1 MNVKEEQRVCV
12 KFCVKLNKTFSETFL
27 MLQAA
32 FGEECLSRSCCHQWF
47 KRFKDGRTSTDDDA
61 RSGRPSTSI
70 NDDNVAKVNAL
81 VRSDR
86 RLTIREMAEECNISF
101 GSCQEILTEKL
112 QMRRVAAKIVP
123 KLLTEDQ
130 KQHRIHL
137 SEELLQ
143 KANDDES
150 FLKHVI
156 TGDETWVFGY
166 DVETKA
172 QSSQWTSKGSPG
184 PKKARQVKSNVKVM
198 LTVFFDC
205 KGVVYYEFLP
215 QGQTINRFVYLET
228 LRKLRNAVRRKR
240 PELWQSG
247 DWVLH
252 HDNAPVHSALVI
264 RDFCVKNAMTV
275 IPQPPYSPDLAP
287 ADFFLFPKLK
297 RSLKGRRFQTVD
309 EIKEKT
315 TELLNTFTK
324 EEFPGAFDQW
334 KHRWEKCVASQGDY
348 FEGDKFE

>member
-1 MNVKEEQRVCV
+1 M
-12 KFCVKLNKTFSETFL
+12 
-27 MLQAA
+27 
-32 FGEECLSRSCCHQWF
+32 
-47 KRFKDGRTSTDDDA
+47 
-61 RSGRPSTSI
+61 
-70 NDDNVAKVNAL
+70 
-81 VRSDR
+81 
-86 RLTIREMAEECNISF
+86 
-101 GSCQEILTEKL
+101 
-112 QMRRVAAKIVP
+112 P

-130 KQHRIHL
+130 KQHRIHV

-172 QSSQWTSKGSPG
+172 QSSQWTSKGSPR

-264 RDFCVKNAMTV
+264 RNFCVKNAMTV

-297 RSLKGRRFQTVD
+297 RPLKGRRFQTVD

-324 EEFPGAFDQW
+324 EEFSGAFDQW
-334 KHRWEKCVASQGDY
+334 KHRWEKCVASQGEY